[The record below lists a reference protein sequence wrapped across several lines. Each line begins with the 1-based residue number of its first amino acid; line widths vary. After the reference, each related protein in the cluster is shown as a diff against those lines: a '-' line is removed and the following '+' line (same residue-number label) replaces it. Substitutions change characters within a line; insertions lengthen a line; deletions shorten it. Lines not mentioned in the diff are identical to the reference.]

1 MWPFKQK
8 VETKLDNQ
16 KVRELITGSPTYQQ
30 IVKNQAYHAA
40 RIAELKAR
48 LISRKSP
55 KEAVRFLHDWEEKT
69 KVPTHAQLLDELF
82 PVKEVLK

>member
-8 VETKLDNQ
+8 VEVKIDNQ
-16 KVRELITGSPTYQQ
+16 KIRELITSNPTYQR

-48 LISRKSP
+48 LISRNSP
-55 KEAVRFLHDWEEKT
+55 REAVRFLQSWEEKT
-69 KVPTHAQLLDELF
+69 KVPTHEQLLDELF
-82 PVKEVLK
+82 PIERK

>member
-8 VETKLDNQ
+8 VEKLDNQ
-16 KVRELITGSPTYQQ
+16 KIRELITGSPTYQK

-48 LISRKSP
+48 LISRNSP
-55 KEAVRFLHDWEEKT
+55 REAVRFLQSWEEKT
-69 KVPTHAQLLDELF
+69 KVPTHEQLLDELF
-82 PVKEVLK
+82 PLEK